1 MILSGSAAS
10 PDGEVRQIVPASF
23 HDPARR
29 EEIAERL
36 AGTGRAVIDLS
47 HEQIGELAGNCRAA
61 AGE

>member
-1 MILSGSAAS
+1 
-10 PDGEVRQIVPASF
+10 VRQIVPASF